1 VICGQTAVFFG
12 GFRRRIL
19 NHRDAENTEVTQKKP
34 KILFSLNFSRRTEAM
49 SKMGRYCKAYPIAK
63 LHEFGDWAK
72 YYRKPKEDRKV
83 IGEVKEGVDSADDDY
98 LFLQENFTVTK
109 GIFLDEEIVFDKVTS
124 EWEDFCKNTLN
135 FEVPADVSAMSNS

>member
-1 VICGQTAVFFG
+1 
-12 GFRRRIL
+12 
-19 NHRDAENTEVTQKKP
+19 
-34 KILFSLNFSRRTEAM
+34 M

-72 YYRKPKEDRKV
+72 YYRKPEKDLQVKEDATS
-83 IGEVKEGVDSADDDY
+83 EDY

-109 GIFLDEEIVFDKVTS
+109 GIFLDEDIVFDKVTS

-135 FEVPADVSAMSNS
+135 FEIPADVSAMSNS

>member
-1 VICGQTAVFFG
+1 
-12 GFRRRIL
+12 
-19 NHRDAENTEVTQKKP
+19 
-34 KILFSLNFSRRTEAM
+34 M

-63 LHEFGDWAK
+63 LQEFGDWARQVTK
-72 YYRKPKEDRKV
+72 D
-83 IGEVKEGVDSADDDY
+83 VKEVVSEDDY

-109 GIFLDEEIVFDKVTS
+109 GIFLDEEIVFDNITS

>member
-1 VICGQTAVFFG
+1 
-12 GFRRRIL
+12 
-19 NHRDAENTEVTQKKP
+19 
-34 KILFSLNFSRRTEAM
+34 M

-63 LHEFGDWAK
+63 LDEFGDWAK
-72 YYRKPKEDRKV
+72 YYRKPENGQQSED
-83 IGEVKEGVDSADDDY
+83 VKDDDY

-109 GIFLDEEIVFDKVTS
+109 GIFVDEDIVFDNVTS

>member
-1 VICGQTAVFFG
+1 
-12 GFRRRIL
+12 
-19 NHRDAENTEVTQKKP
+19 
-34 KILFSLNFSRRTEAM
+34 M

-72 YYRKPKEDRKV
+72 YYRGPVKV
-83 IGEVKEGVDSADDDY
+83 ADSANSEEDF

-109 GIFLDEEIVFDKVTS
+109 GIFVDEEIVFDNVTS

-135 FEVPADVSAMSNS
+135 FEVPADVSAMSN

>member
-1 VICGQTAVFFG
+1 
-12 GFRRRIL
+12 
-19 NHRDAENTEVTQKKP
+19 
-34 KILFSLNFSRRTEAM
+34 M

-72 YYRKPKEDRKV
+72 YYRRPENV
-83 IGEVKEGVDSADDDY
+83 VESVNSEDDY

-109 GIFLDEEIVFDKVTS
+109 GIFLDEDIVFDNITS

-135 FEVPADVSAMSNS
+135 FEVPADVSAMSN

>member
-1 VICGQTAVFFG
+1 
-12 GFRRRIL
+12 
-19 NHRDAENTEVTQKKP
+19 
-34 KILFSLNFSRRTEAM
+34 M

-63 LHEFGDWAK
+63 LHEFGDWDK
-72 YYRKPKEDRKV
+72 YYRKPEKDLQGKEDV
-83 IGEVKEGVDSADDDY
+83 TSEDY

>member
-1 VICGQTAVFFG
+1 
-12 GFRRRIL
+12 
-19 NHRDAENTEVTQKKP
+19 
-34 KILFSLNFSRRTEAM
+34 M

-72 YYRKPKEDRKV
+72 YYRGPEKV
-83 IGEVKEGVDSADDDY
+83 VDSGNSDEDY

-109 GIFLDEEIVFDKVTS
+109 GIFLDEDVVFDNVTS

-135 FEVPADVSAMSNS
+135 FEVPADVSAMSSS

>member
-1 VICGQTAVFFG
+1 
-12 GFRRRIL
+12 
-19 NHRDAENTEVTQKKP
+19 
-34 KILFSLNFSRRTEAM
+34 M

-63 LHEFGDWAK
+63 LHEFSDWAK
-72 YYRKPKEDRKV
+72 HYRGPEKV
-83 IGEVKEGVDSADDDY
+83 VDSENSEENY

-109 GIFLDEEIVFDKVTS
+109 GIFQDEDIVFDNITS

>member
-1 VICGQTAVFFG
+1 
-12 GFRRRIL
+12 
-19 NHRDAENTEVTQKKP
+19 
-34 KILFSLNFSRRTEAM
+34 M

-72 YYRKPKEDRKV
+72 CYRGPEKV
-83 IGEVKEGVDSADDDY
+83 VDSENSDENY

-109 GIFLDEEIVFDKVTS
+109 GIFLDEEIVFDNVTS

-135 FEVPADVSAMSNS
+135 FQVPADVSAISN

>member
-1 VICGQTAVFFG
+1 
-12 GFRRRIL
+12 
-19 NHRDAENTEVTQKKP
+19 
-34 KILFSLNFSRRTEAM
+34 M

-72 YYRKPKEDRKV
+72 YYRGPEKV
-83 IGEVKEGVDSADDDY
+83 GDSVNSEEDY

-109 GIFLDEEIVFDKVTS
+109 GIFLDEEIVFDNITS